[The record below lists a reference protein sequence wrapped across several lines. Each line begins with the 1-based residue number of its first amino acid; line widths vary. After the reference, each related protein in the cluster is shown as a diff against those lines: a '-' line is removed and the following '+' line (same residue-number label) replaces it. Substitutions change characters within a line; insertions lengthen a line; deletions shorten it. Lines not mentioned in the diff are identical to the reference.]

1 MGKTRIKLTLAE
13 EIWTTWRKTANGR
26 TPDAQISE
34 GLERMVEDD
43 ETRWGAKDKVH
54 GLRRQRGLD
63 HPLRKPTTT
72 MQKLRIDEVLLHKA
86 ADALSRT
93 ETTGVPAVEGASIR
107 EVIAACILEDV
118 RRQDTYE
125 SGGVEATGTLF
136 PQDWQVRTSGEK
148 EGKQEKGKV
157 NYPKWMLTAT
167 IIGVVM
173 MMMMIALEVA
183 GQPAEREEGGA
194 ESTDEWWTGLTEPMG
209 ECEQD
214 STQALAIQTLM
225 EYHCCPTKCEGKR
238 T

>member
-93 ETTGVPAVEGASIR
+93 ETTGSYCQIWCTTGCSCGGSAVLDDLDAVVEPDSLNDLR
-107 EVIAACILEDV
+107 EV
-118 RRQDTYE
+118 
-125 SGGVEATGTLF
+125 
-136 PQDWQVRTSGEK
+136 
-148 EGKQEKGKV
+148 
-157 NYPKWMLTAT
+157 
-167 IIGVVM
+167 
-173 MMMMIALEVA
+173 
-183 GQPAEREEGGA
+183 A
-194 ESTDEWWTGLTEPMG
+194 EST
-209 ECEQD
+209 
-214 STQALAIQTLM
+214 
-225 EYHCCPTKCEGKR
+225 
-238 T
+238 